1 LYVESREAK
10 PAEQRLYK
18 NQFKDTRHHLPPKTL
33 TRIMLKTKVI
43 ITVLGFLAF
52 ESCQAFYRPMPS
64 FLDKMIN
71 QVLDNQLEARFGKL
85 IAATTKDQL
94 QQRFGKLTK
103 IGPQSEAAQTA
114 PQTTIAPTTTVE
126 TTTRSA
132 TIETTVQPKTHK
144 VKLCHFKTF
153 EACTLDEWTKFIS
166 HVLKNRKG
174 TKFFSHVLKNKNHR
188 TYHKHNMF

>member
-1 LYVESREAK
+1 
-10 PAEQRLYK
+10 
-18 NQFKDTRHHLPPKTL
+18 
-33 TRIMLKTKVI
+33 MLKTKVI

-85 IAATTKDQL
+85 IASTTKNQL
-94 QQRFGKLTK
+94 DQRFGKLTK
-103 IGPQSEAAQTA
+103 AGPQSEAAQTA

-126 TTTRSA
+126 TTTRSTA
-132 TIETTVQPKTHK
+132 IETTVRPKTHK

-166 HVLKNRKG
+166 HVLKNK
-174 TKFFSHVLKNKNHR
+174 KDSKNKKHR
-188 TYHKHNMF
+188 KYHKHNMF

>member
-1 LYVESREAK
+1 
-10 PAEQRLYK
+10 
-18 NQFKDTRHHLPPKTL
+18 
-33 TRIMLKTKVI
+33 MLKTKVI
-43 ITVLGFLAF
+43 ITVLGFFAF

-94 QQRFGKLTK
+94 EQRFGKLTNLR
-103 IGPQSEAAQTA
+103 PQSKAAQTA
-114 PQTTIAPTTTVE
+114 PQTTIATTTTVE

-132 TIETTVQPKTHK
+132 GIETTVLPKTHK

-166 HVLKNRKG
+166 HVLKNKKHRK
-174 TKFFSHVLKNKNHR
+174 
-188 TYHKHNMF
+188 YHEHNMF

>member
-1 LYVESREAK
+1 
-10 PAEQRLYK
+10 
-18 NQFKDTRHHLPPKTL
+18 
-33 TRIMLKTKVI
+33 MLKTKVI

-94 QQRFGKLTK
+94 EQRFGKLTK
-103 IGPQSEAAQTA
+103 AEPQTEAAQTA
-114 PQTTIAPTTTVE
+114 AQTTIATTTTVE

-132 TIETTVQPKTHK
+132 GIETTVRPKTHK
-144 VKLCHFKTF
+144 VKLCRFKTF

-166 HVLKNRKG
+166 QVLKDKKHRK
-174 TKFFSHVLKNKNHR
+174 
-188 TYHKHNMF
+188 YHEHNMF